1 MFKKIIKNKSG
12 FSLLEMLVAVTVF
25 SVTVVS
31 STQIFSMI
39 VTGQRGSM
47 AAANLQES
55 MHYAF
60 ESIAKEIRGAV
71 VSNGECSSL
80 IAPEPEA
87 VNKVY
92 NTTTNAEGDV
102 LYFKNSNDVC
112 TAYYLNNGTV
122 TVVRGNNIAP
132 TTSSKVTVS
141 NLDFVMVDDSIGA
154 FHSVQP
160 RITMRLEVEADGKG
174 ITKQKM
180 EMQSTIS
187 GRYYE

>member
-180 EMQSTIS
+180 EMQTTIS